1 MSFFA
6 VLKVAE
12 SPIRRI
18 DLTPSLTDELEQR
31 LSPPVAQML
40 SEDLERVAFTEGYR
54 PDESEIA
61 TIKPFDE
68 ADSILA
74 AIDDT
79 VAIEPLTEGEVE
91 CVAAIVFTLRGFP
104 DVACFQSF
112 DKRQVISR
120 KGIAVLLS
128 GSTFSRLESTGLSIK
143 ESVDAVLHKAE
154 RRMEFSQLTSMR
166 RMFDM
171 TMYYREATRAEVEQF
186 AASPALSVDP
196 ALLHDGADAWM
207 RRKMTSILQAGVL
220 DRESV
225 SRIVEKAKE
234 VGLSLSL
241 CTDRDGN
248 TQIEFP
254 STKKAQKDLLRFLD
268 DDFLGSLLG
277 SDRYVANSKR
287 RLG

>member
-6 VLKVAE
+6 VLKVAK

-74 AIDDT
+74 AIDDP

-171 TMYYREATRAEVEQF
+171 TMYYSEATRAEVEQF